1 MFTLSDRVSGVDY
14 VLAVLHKSAPGAH
27 VGAQSSGFD
36 LGVNDP
42 TGLRR
47 LPSANVTMT
56 NTASIFLITGSIRVD
71 PGTQSETH
79 RNKTDPPFPW
89 VGLITLAVAVF
100 LSVTSEMLPTGLLPE
115 MSRSLGVAESQIGLL
130 VSWFAFT
137 VVLTSAPVAIWTRRF
152 SRHGLI
158 IVVLVVFAV
167 SNILTAIAP
176 TYELVVAARVLG
188 GVAHGLFWSVV
199 GAYAG
204 HLVPKAQIGRAVSIT
219 VAGGTLAFV
228 FGVPL
233 GTAGGHLLGWRLS
246 FVVLAALMLVGAVLV
261 WKFLPPVARY
271 STGAPVSAA
280 LRVAGEPRD
289 PKTKRPRDATV
300 PAVVLIC
307 IITGITMIGHYSF
320 YTYVAPFLLDGLGV
334 DLGLVAPLLFAYGVA
349 GAVGLLFVGTIFGP
363 RPSLGLILGLAVS
376 ALSVTLLAVFTATLP
391 VAIAAFVLWGM
402 AFGML
407 APLLQTRMLHAASPQ
422 IRDTASAFYT
432 TAFNAGIGG
441 GALLG
446 AVLLDS
452 VGLKMV
458 PIVYVGLLVV
468 ALVLVIVTDRMT
480 HKRSRG

>member
-1 MFTLSDRVSGVDY
+1 
-14 VLAVLHKSAPGAH
+14 
-27 VGAQSSGFD
+27 
-36 LGVNDP
+36 
-42 TGLRR
+42 
-47 LPSANVTMT
+47 MT
-56 NTASIFLITGSIRVD
+56 NTASIFLPTGSIRVV
-71 PGTQSETH
+71 PGT
-79 RNKTDPPFPW
+79 RPDKTDPPFPW
-89 VGLITLAVAVF
+89 VGLITLAAAVF

-115 MSRSLGVAESQIGLL
+115 MSRSLNVAESQIGLL

-152 SRHGLI
+152 PRHGLI
-158 IVVLVVFAV
+158 IVVLVIFAI
-167 SNILTAIAP
+167 SNILTALAP

-271 STGAPVSAA
+271 STGAPASAA
-280 LRVAGEPRD
+280 TSATRS
-289 PKTKRPRDATV
+289 PRDATV

-320 YTYVAPFLLDGLGV
+320 YTYIAPFLLDGLRV
-334 DLGLVAPLLFAYGVA
+334 DADLLAPMLFAYGVA
-349 GAVGLLFVGTIFGP
+349 GAVGLLLVGTVFGP
-363 RPSLGLILGLAVS
+363 RPGLGLILGLAVS
-376 ALSVTLLAVFTATLP
+376 ALSVTLLALFTATMP
-391 VAIAAFVLWGM
+391 VALIAFVLWGM

-407 APLLQTRMLHAASPQ
+407 PPLMQTRMLHAASPQ

-446 AVLLDS
+446 ALLIDS
-452 VGLKMV
+452 VGLELV
-458 PIVYVGLLVV
+458 PIVYVGLLAV
-468 ALVLVIVTDRMT
+468 ALALVIVTDRLT
-480 HKRSRG
+480 ARRARA

>member
-1 MFTLSDRVSGVDY
+1 
-14 VLAVLHKSAPGAH
+14 
-27 VGAQSSGFD
+27 
-36 LGVNDP
+36 
-42 TGLRR
+42 
-47 LPSANVTMT
+47 MT
-56 NTASIFLITGSIRVD
+56 NTANIFLPTGSNRVVS
-71 PGTQSETH
+71 GNERTAI
-79 RNKTDPPFPW
+79 DPPFPW
-89 VGLITLAVAVF
+89 IGLITLAAAIF

-115 MSRSLGVAESQIGLL
+115 MSRSLNVAESQIGVL

-137 VVLTSAPVAIWTRRF
+137 VVLTSAPIAMLTRRF
-152 SRHGLI
+152 PRHGLV
-158 IVVLVVFAV
+158 IVVLVIFAI

-188 GVAHGLFWSVV
+188 GAAHGLFWSVV

-233 GTAGGHLLGWRLS
+233 GTMGGHLLGWRLS

-261 WKFLPPVARY
+261 WRFLPPVARD
-271 STGAPVSAA
+271 SPESAA
-280 LRVAGEPRD
+280 LTVGASAAPGKSRV
-289 PKTKRPRDATV
+289 PRDATV

-307 IITGITMIGHYSF
+307 VITGIAMIGHYSF
-320 YTYVAPFLLDGLGV
+320 YTYITPFLLDGLGV
-334 DLGLVAPLLFAYGVA
+334 HLGLIAPLLFAYGVA
-349 GAVGLLFVGTIFGP
+349 GALGLVLVGTVFGS
-363 RPSLGLILGLAVS
+363 RPSMGLILGLAATAV
-376 ALSVTLLAVFTATLP
+376 SVTLLAMFTATLP
-391 VAIAAFVLWGM
+391 VALAAFVLWGM

-407 APLLQTRMLHAASPQ
+407 PPLLQTRMLHAASPR

-446 AVLLDS
+446 AVLLDT
-452 VGLKMV
+452 VGLELV
-458 PIVYVGLLVV
+458 PIVYVGLLLV

-480 HKRSRG
+480 HARSRG

>member
-1 MFTLSDRVSGVDY
+1 MNG
-14 VLAVLHKSAPGAH
+14 
-27 VGAQSSGFD
+27 
-36 LGVNDP
+36 P
-42 TGLRR
+42 TGLVVSAASR
-47 LPSANVTMT
+47 LPSANSATTTMT
-56 NTASIFLITGSIRVD
+56 NTASIFLPTGSIRVV
-71 PGTQSETH
+71 PGTPPD
-79 RNKTDPPFPW
+79 KTDPPFPW
-89 VGLITLAVAVF
+89 VGLITLAAAVF

-115 MSRSLGVAESQIGLL
+115 MSRSLNVAESQIGLL

-152 SRHGLI
+152 PRHGLI
-158 IVVLVVFAV
+158 IVVLIIFAV

-233 GTAGGHLLGWRLS
+233 GTMGGHLLGWRLS
-246 FVVLAALMLVGAVLV
+246 FVLLAGLMLVGAVLV

-271 STGAPVSAA
+271 STGAPASAS
-280 LRVAGEPRD
+280 G
-289 PKTKRPRDATV
+289 KTGKKATGPRDATV
-300 PAVVLIC
+300 SAVVLIC
-307 IITGITMIGHYSF
+307 FITGITMIGHYSF
-320 YTYVAPFLLDGLGV
+320 YTYITPFLLDGLGV
-334 DLGLVAPLLFAYGVA
+334 DLSLLAPLLFAYGVA
-349 GAVGLLFVGTIFGP
+349 GAVGLLLVGTVFGP

-402 AFGML
+402 AFGTL
-407 APLLQTRMLHAASPQ
+407 PPLLQTRMLHAASPQ

-452 VGLKMV
+452 VGLEAV
-458 PIVYVGLLVV
+458 PFVYVGLLLV
-468 ALVLVIVTDRMT
+468 ALVLVIVTDRLT
-480 HKRSRG
+480 HRRSRA